1 MIRRYWNM
9 WEYAWFNASKPDGL
23 GLFRICFFA
32 LILLYLFNHGTLPS
46 SAWSDVDLVFWMP
59 IPLFNV
65 FHLPVFSAPVLEILG
80 WLLYASIFFS
90 CIGLFTR
97 FSTMSALLTSLYMMG
112 LPFNFFGKTDH
123 GEALMVIIMGVLA
136 FSHCGHAWSLDRL
149 LRGSRGRA
157 SDHVQSE
164 MKNGEYTWPIQIGRV
179 TYTLVFFAAGY
190 SKLKASGLEWIFSDT
205 ISNNLI
211 LHFYVGPMPVD
222 WGLYIAQVGW
232 LCQLIA
238 AWTIIVET
246 GAPLA
251 LVHRHLA
258 LFFVP
263 SILLMQI
270 GIGFL
275 MGMFFWGVFICYII
289 WIPWDR
295 ISEWVDGL
303 LPASTPESFNT
314 TIPPAE

>member
-1 MIRRYWNM
+1 M
-9 WEYAWFNASKPDGL
+9 WEYTWFKVSKPDGL

-32 LILLYLFNHGTLPS
+32 LILLYLFIHGTLPS

-59 IPLFNV
+59 IPLFEV
-65 FHLPVFSAPVLEILG
+65 FHLPVFSKPILEMLS
-80 WLLYASIFFS
+80 WLLYASIFLS
-90 CIGLFTR
+90 CIGLLTR
-97 FSTMSALLTSLYMMG
+97 CATITALLTSLYMMG

-123 GEALMVIIMGVLA
+123 GEALMVIIIGVLA
-136 FSHCGHAWSLDRL
+136 FSHCGDAWSLDRL
-149 LRGSRGRA
+149 LRSVRGRDFDC
-157 SDHVQSE
+157 SQRE
-164 MKNGEYTWPIQIGRV
+164 MNGEYTWPIQRGRV
-179 TYTLVFFAAGY
+179 TFTLVFFAAGY
-190 SKLKASGLEWIFSDT
+190 SKLKASGLQWIFSDT
-205 ISNNLI
+205 ISNNFI

-270 GIGFL
+270 GIAFL

-289 WIPWDR
+289 WFPWDR
-295 ISEWVDGL
+295 ISESVGGL
-303 LPASTPESFNT
+303 LITSQTESPLT
-314 TIPPAE
+314 GLPDQRQGC

>member
-32 LILLYLFNHGTLPS
+32 LILLYLFNHGSLAS

-59 IPLFNV
+59 IPLFEV
-65 FHLPVFSAPVLEILG
+65 FHLPVFSTPILEILN
-80 WLLYASIFFS
+80 WILYASIFLS

-97 FSTMSALLTSLYMMG
+97 YSTIAALLTSLYLMG

-123 GEALMVIIMGVLA
+123 GETLMVIIIGVLA
-136 FSHCGHAWSLDRL
+136 FSHCGDAWSLDRL
-149 LRGSRGRA
+149 LRNVRGKDFDCTER
-157 SDHVQSE
+157 E
-164 MKNGEYTWPIQIGRV
+164 INGEYTWPIQIGRV

-205 ISNNLI
+205 ISNNFI

-222 WGLYIAQVGW
+222 WGLYIAQIGW

-238 AWTIIVET
+238 AGTIIIET

-251 LVHRHLA
+251 LLHRYLA
-258 LFFVP
+258 LFFITN
-263 SILLMQI
+263 ILLMQI

-275 MGMFFWGVFICYII
+275 MGMFFWGLFICYIV
-289 WIPWDR
+289 WLPWDR
-295 ISEWVDGL
+295 ISEWIEGI
-303 LPASTPESFNT
+303 LPTASHERFNHNNS
-314 TIPPAE
+314 PVA